1 MEKAERLSD
10 LKIVLNSDCYTLW
23 AMYRSNRNLKGI
35 SLTGLSTVFP
45 IIPKHIHTL
54 TTQYH
59 YMRTIKQAGSV
70 PSPG

>member
-1 MEKAERLSD
+1 M
-10 LKIVLNSDCYTLW
+10 KIVRNSDCYTLW
-23 AMYRSNRNLKGI
+23 AMYYSDKNLKGI
-35 SLTGLSTVFP
+35 SLAGLNTVFP